1 MIAKWFDY
9 RIGFIMKRILTLL
22 ILFSGLYAKACS
34 CEFEFSEFTPIFLTQ
49 YNHILICKPISADTN
64 DHYINY
70 RAIVSKTFWGTKQD
84 TVTIRTF
91 LGSGMCGLPL
101 KLDETYLIY
110 GTSYENTVFIGS
122 CGPSRRLDNKTVFSF
137 MESLNSDSLAHTIN
151 GIYKKY
157 SISYLKNYVIEA
169 HQLELKY
176 LEIISE
182 TINGKITTKFTN
194 GIESA
199 EITIKDGKLNGFAWF
214 NYPNGKEIASGIFTN
229 NAKEGIWTEAIYK
242 STGTKN
248 YYLVR
253 TGKYMDSKRHGLW
266 KGKMLIG
273 SFKEFE
279 LQYGDS
285 MDIDYNLRKE
295 NR

>member
-1 MIAKWFDY
+1 
-9 RIGFIMKRILTLL
+9 MKRILTLL
-22 ILFSGLYAKACS
+22 FLFSGLYAKSCS
-34 CEFEFSEFTPIFLTQ
+34 CEFAFSEFTPIFLTE

-84 TVTIRTF
+84 TVTITTF

-101 KLDETYLIY
+101 ELNETYLIY
-110 GTSYENTVFIGS
+110 GTSYESTIFIGI
-122 CGPSRRLDNKTVFSF
+122 CGPSKRLEKKTLFSYL
-137 MESLNSDSLAHTIN
+137 EGVKSDSLMLTIN

-157 SISYLKNYVIEA
+157 SISYLKDYFTQA
-169 HQLELKY
+169 RQLELKY

-182 TINGKITTKFTN
+182 TINGNITTKFTN
-194 GIESA
+194 EIESA
-199 EITIKDGKLNGFAWF
+199 EITIMDGKLSGLARF
-214 NYPNGKEIASGIFTN
+214 NYPNGKEIASGTFTN

-242 STGTKN
+242 STGLKN

-253 TGKYMDSKRHGLW
+253 TGKYIDSKRHGLW

-279 LQYGDS
+279 LRYGDS
-285 MDIDYNLRKE
+285 LDIDYN
-295 NR
+295 